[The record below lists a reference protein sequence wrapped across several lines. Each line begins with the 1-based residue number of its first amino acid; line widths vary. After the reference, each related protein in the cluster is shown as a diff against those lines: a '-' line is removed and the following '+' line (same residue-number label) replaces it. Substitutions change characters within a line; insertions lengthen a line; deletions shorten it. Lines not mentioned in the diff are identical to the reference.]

1 MESALA
7 LEMGMQLL
15 ALALEL
21 LASTGKSFSL
31 DFVLPLSP
39 LFQEMQWLG
48 TLERS
53 SAIAGPSEALA

>member
-21 LASTGKSFSL
+21 LAATDKSFSL
-31 DFVLPLSP
+31 DFVLP
-39 LFQEMQWLG
+39 
-48 TLERS
+48 
-53 SAIAGPSEALA
+53 